1 MTLDQRAQQQGT
13 GNLNLGPQAGR
24 ETNAIAGKPRVS
36 LFPQTRYGIVDGEL
50 VEVLGQDDIPGM
62 SPVLWCADLK
72 TGAYVAIPIRE
83 VRHFATAG
91 QALQA
96 FQRQQ
101 ETLYTG
107 SNLNR

>member
-1 MTLDQRAQQQGT
+1 MTLEQRAQQQT
-13 GNLNLGPQAGR
+13 GGLNLGPQAGR
-24 ETNAIAGKPRVS
+24 EQIQGGKPRVS

-96 FQRQQ
+96 FQQQ
-101 ETLYTG
+101 QQYAG